1 MATATESSTGL
12 SPAAETANI
21 NTLTKAMADAKV
33 SDKPEESAAAGSA
46 SASTNGDEKV
56 DEGDSLEDGE
66 IREEEEVDDG
76 KPKTVFDSKKK
87 YNLKVRDMIWVDLLG
102 LDIDGSSIPYRQ
114 NGLFTSILP
123 RARLYQRHP
132 GRRRPL
138 LKLRTV
144 SARRSRG
151 DGDFKADATRRL
163 DG

>member
-12 SPAAETANI
+12 SPAAEAANI
-21 NTLTKAMADAKV
+21 NTLTKAMAEAKV

-87 YNLKVRDMIWVDLLG
+87 YNLKVRDVIWVDLLG
-102 LDIDGSSIPYRQ
+102 L
-114 NGLFTSILP
+114 N
-123 RARLYQRHP
+123 
-132 GRRRPL
+132 
-138 LKLRTV
+138 
-144 SARRSRG
+144 
-151 DGDFKADATRRL
+151 
-163 DG
+163 